1 MANARIG
8 GVNNWME
15 GHLPERDDEPR
26 PKLRLKNGSEVDA
39 KIAYVTWQMLEAVE
53 TRRSERLQALVAI
66 ARGDDASVGTAML
79 TELRKGY
86 PWFSPDGTM
95 DPVVRNVI
103 QSSIRDTREGS
114 LLVFPFDIKTQ
125 ADKDVFTQVQRQDD
139 DIILRRK
146 PPGDSGHD
154 RSR

>member
-1 MANARIG
+1 MANAKIG

-15 GHLPERDDEPR
+15 GHLPERDNPER

-53 TRRSERLQALVAI
+53 TQRSERLQALVAI
-66 ARGDDASVGTAML
+66 ARGDDALVGTAML

-86 PWFSPDGTM
+86 PWFSLDGTM

-125 ADKDVFTQVQRQDD
+125 ADKDVFTQVQREDD